1 MGEER
6 KQSPHYIPELD
17 PDNPESGPKV
27 KQRIL
32 WFCFLVGA
40 ACILSGG
47 GLVAVGMNAAGIIMI
62 GVGLVLLS
70 PLLITFP
77 WF

>member
-1 MGEER
+1 MSDDR

-32 WFCFLVGA
+32 WFLFGSGCFCL
-40 ACILSGG
+40 LSGG
-47 GLVAVGMNAAGIIMI
+47 LLGALGFTKAGLIVAGI
-62 GVGLVLLS
+62 GLVLLS
-70 PLLITFP
+70 PIVI
-77 WF
+77 WFGI